1 MTNVLVTGGAG
12 YIGSHIC
19 KALAGAGH
27 TPVAY
32 DDLSRGH
39 RSFVKWGLLIE
50 ADVLDTSALVR
61 ALTAHGIEA
70 VIHCAALA
78 YVGESWERPL
88 DYFRINVNGAV
99 SLMDAMKHT
108 GVDRLVLSSSC
119 SVYGAPDVLPVT
131 EDAPLEP
138 ISPYGRTKALVEQMT
153 ETCATA
159 YGFKVTALRYFNAAG
174 ADPDGEI
181 GEIHDPETHVIPN
194 AMRAALDDDYR
205 LPVLGTDFGTPD
217 GSAIRDFI
225 HVSDIAQAYVCG
237 VQWLLHG
244 KASQIFNLGSGRGYS
259 VLQVIS
265 AVSKLTGQKLKISAA
280 PRRPGDCASL
290 QADVTRVAQALG
302 WSAQRSSLDMIIRDA
317 QRWQQ
322 GGGYAQ

>member
-1 MTNVLVTGGAG
+1 VTNVLVTGGAG

-225 HVSDIAQAYVCG
+225 HVSDLADGHVSALDKLSAGFTAY
-237 VQWLLHG
+237 
-244 KASQIFNLGSGRGYS
+244 NLGTGQGYS
-259 VLQVIS
+259 VLEIVA
-265 AVSKLTGQKLKISAA
+265 AVEAA
-280 PRRPGDCASL
+280 LGKPVKHDAHPRRPGDPAHL
-290 QADVTRVAQALG
+290 VAAADKARAHLG
-302 WSAQRSSLDMIIRDA
+302 WTPQRSDLATMIADA
-317 QRWQQ
+317 ARFA
-322 GGGYAQ
+322 GTLR